1 MRRDLFVFLLFVT
14 LAFLSFAHVSTE
26 ASQFPDGTQP
36 GAQYLPLVVKGEAT
50 PTITPTPTPTEV
62 PPVTATPTTGA
73 DQFERRV
80 IELTNEHRR
89 GAGCPDLAR
98 DDQLTTAA
106 RNHSTDMALN
116 DFFSHVG
123 SNGSTFT
130 QRIEATGYQWSNA
143 AENIAAGYS
152 SPEAVVEAWMNSQGH
167 RDNILNCALREIGVG
182 YYYLATDTG
191 EVNYGHYWTQVF
203 ATPN

>member
-1 MRRDLFVFLLFVT
+1 MKHGLFFLSLLL
-14 LAFLSFAHVSTE
+14 LAFLTTLSATTQ
-26 ASQFPDGTQP
+26 ASQSSRGTQP
-36 GAQYLPLVVKGEAT
+36 GGQYLPLVLKGAAT
-50 PTITPTPTPTEV
+50 PTATPTPTEV
-62 PPVTATPTTGA
+62 PTVTATPTTGA

-89 GAGCPDLAR
+89 DVGCPDLAQG
-98 DDQLTTAA
+98 DQLTTAA

-143 AENIAAGYS
+143 AENIAVGYS
-152 SPEAVVEAWMNSQGH
+152 SPEAVVEGWMYSQGH

-182 YYYLATDTG
+182 YYYLANDTG

>member
-14 LAFLSFAHVSTE
+14 LASLSFAHVSIE
-26 ASQFPDGTQP
+26 ASQFPDGTQVSD
-36 GAQYLPLVVKGEAT
+36 QYLPIALKAEA
-50 PTITPTPTPTEV
+50 TPTPTPTPTPAEV
-62 PPVTATPTTGA
+62 PTVTATPTTGT
-73 DQFERRV
+73 DPFERRV

-89 GAGCPDLAR
+89 EAGCPDLAR

-106 RNHSTDMALN
+106 RNHSADMALN

-143 AENIAAGYS
+143 AENIAVGYS
-152 SPEAVVEAWMNSQGH
+152 SPEAVVEGWMNSQDH
-167 RDNILNCALREIGVG
+167 HDNILNCALREIGVG
-182 YYYLATDTG
+182 YYYLANDTG
-191 EVNYGHYWTQVF
+191 EVNYRHYWTQVF
-203 ATPN
+203 ATPP